1 MSTTETRRI
10 AKDFVLKH
18 REHYKKG
25 RAPGSVTE
33 KEIEAAV
40 TKIAKALTSL
50 KAQRTNGVKA
60 MAKKGAA

>member
-1 MSTTETRRI
+1 MSKAETRQI

-18 REHYKKG
+18 REHYRKG

-50 KAQRTNGVKA
+50 KSQQTNDVKA
-60 MAKKGAA
+60 TAKKSAA